1 MNPATDA
8 VWSEEGTTPDAIE
21 AALREL
27 VKQRHSENGSFV
39 PARALNMIA
48 FVDSAFSGEI
58 ANRLRGVGRY
68 HASRTIV
75 FSYEPDRTR
84 LDARAIVTADSEPGE
99 GELGLLRET
108 VIVEIGERHLDDLVT
123 IADPLVVTDL
133 ATLLWSPHGHEE
145 AVNTL
150 LELSQAVLVD
160 SVEDPSYRDAV
171 RRACELGERAYV
183 VDLAWLRSTPW
194 RERLASAFDPPAM
207 RAELRQV
214 ESIAVRHH
222 RESTAAALLMVGWL
236 ASRLGWEMRP
246 LKSNGR
252 TLAGSA
258 VAGTS
263 TTAGALTGDT
273 MTETS
278 TTVGGEHGDRE
289 LGHRNTVDIA
299 ARMLDPD
306 IAGRMLDPDIAARML
321 DPDIAERTIAIR
333 LEQAPELEVRG
344 LQSVAISTSSGRRLG
359 LQRGEGGLRAR
370 SRDEHGRER
379 EWTIL
384 GASRGEGGILGEG
397 IRQALLR
404 DPTYQPAL
412 QAAATM
418 TP

>member
-1 MNPATDA
+1 MSPATDA
-8 VWSEEGTTPDAIE
+8 VWSEQGTTPDAIE

-27 VKQRHSENGSFV
+27 VNQRHSENGAFV
-39 PARALNMIA
+39 PARALNMIT
-48 FVDSAFSGEI
+48 FVESGFSGEI

-68 HASRTIV
+68 HASRMVV

-84 LDARAIVTADSEPGE
+84 LDARVIVTADREPGE
-99 GELGLLRET
+99 GELGLLREN

-145 AVNTL
+145 AVNML

-160 SVEDPSYRDAV
+160 SVEDPSYGDAV
-171 RRACELGERAYV
+171 RRACKLGERAYV

-207 RAELRQV
+207 RAELQLID
-214 ESIAVRHH
+214 SIAVHH
-222 RESTAAALLMVGWL
+222 HHESTAAALLLVGWL
-236 ASRLGWEMRP
+236 ASRLGWEMHP
-246 LKSNGR
+246 LKSGGR
-252 TLAGSA
+252 ALCGTALAGEQAIS
-258 VAGTS
+258 
-263 TTAGALTGDT
+263 
-273 MTETS
+273 
-278 TTVGGEHGDRE
+278 
-289 LGHRNTVDIA
+289 
-299 ARMLDPD
+299 
-306 IAGRMLDPDIAARML
+306 
-321 DPDIAERTIAIR
+321 IR

-359 LQRGEGGLRAR
+359 LRRGEGGLRAR
-370 SRDEHGRER
+370 SRDEDGRER

-404 DPTYQPAL
+404 DPTYAPAL
-412 QAAATM
+412 AAAARL